1 MSLGLKRGTVQ
12 LEPHDKQWD
21 EAAIQTIRKLK
32 SILGDDAIDIQ
43 HIGSTAIP
51 AIKAKP
57 VIDIV
62 VGVTDFERIMLHNEQ
77 LQKEGIFYRGS
88 DVEYQILYVMGDME
102 KDIRTHHIH
111 VVKWNGTE
119 WKNYIHFRDCLN
131 ANENIALQ
139 YERVKEELESKF
151 QNKGI
156 ASNVIKQL
164 FDIYP
169 NTIEWWLSTIKQEE
183 KNCHLYEKCGF
194 VRTGDEIVVNEN
206 MTLVFFVKSYI
217 EVRRF
222 KEEDAKEVRNLI
234 VRNFLEV
241 NSKDYGIS
249 AMEKLAKVYDV
260 EKVLDVASYAHMYVF
275 EFDGKIIG
283 TGSISS
289 FWGSETE
296 SILLSIFVIPEF
308 HGKGVGRKIINTLET
323 DEFYVRASR
332 IEIPASITATEFY
345 RKFGYDYKN
354 GVKEFD
360 NEHHYRLEKFKEA
373 GLK

>member
-1 MSLGLKRGTVQ
+1 MNDLIELKLITREDAECLHKLQ
-12 LEPHDKQWD
+12 I
-21 EAAIQTIRKLK
+21 EAFMPLYEKYQ
-32 SILGDDAIDIQ
+32 DDAT
-43 HIGSTAIP
+43 SP
-51 AIKAKP
+51 AKESLETITKKIVDDNSDFYFILFNGEKAGAVRVKWHKGQKVHKNVNWISP
-57 VIDIV
+57 IV
-62 VGVTDFERIMLHNEQ
+62 VIP
-77 LQKEGIFYRGS
+77 
-88 DVEYQILYVMGDME
+88 
-102 KDIRTHHIH
+102 
-111 VVKWNGTE
+111 
-119 WKNYIHFRDCLN
+119 
-131 ANENIALQ
+131 
-139 YERVKEELESKF
+139 KF

-164 FDIYP
+164 FNIYP

-183 KNCHLYEKCGF
+183 RNCHLYEKCGF

-206 MTLVFFVKSYI
+206 MTLVFYVKSYI

-249 AMEKLAKVYDV
+249 AMEKLAKVYNV
-260 EKVLDVASYAHMYVF
+260 EKVLNGAGYAHMYVF

-296 SILLSIFVIPEF
+296 SILLSIFVLPEF
-308 HGKGVGRKIINTLET
+308 HRKGVGRKIINTLET

-354 GVKEFD
+354 GVKELD